1 MTIRV
6 GIWVYLKFCRR
17 EARALRSQG
26 GFSDPPD
33 KLNQAR
39 PTDLETHPHEA
50 STKVEE
56 VPAEKC

>member
-1 MTIRV
+1 MLEI
-6 GIWVYLKFCRR
+6 LS
-17 EARALRSQG
+17 ARGARFGHRAVFLTL
-26 GFSDPPD
+26 PD
-33 KLNQAR
+33 KLNQAS